1 VQRTLTSCEVPNVST
16 NPAEKVVPMTKRKL
30 RVLIAK
36 FGEGHEKAM
45 FKLASACSE
54 AGFEVVYT
62 DIDNPQAIVAAAIQE
77 AVDHIG
83 ITTLPG
89 ATVEDFSRLF
99 EMLKKEKVSHI
110 RVTAG
115 GFFPEQDVI
124 LIQKMGVIDFYPR
137 GSIYQKIEEWTKA
150 YGESTELS

>member
-1 VQRTLTSCEVPNVST
+1 MAR
-16 NPAEKVVPMTKRKL
+16 RKL

-36 FGEGHEKAM
+36 FGEGYEKAM

-54 AGFEVVYT
+54 AGFEVVCT
-62 DIDNPQAIVAAAIQE
+62 DIDDPQAIVVAAIQE

-89 ATVEDFSRLF
+89 ATVEDFSKLF
-99 EMLKKEKVSHI
+99 ELLKKEGVSHI

-124 LIQKMGVIDFYPR
+124 FLKRMGLIDFYPK
-137 GSIYQKIEEWTKA
+137 GSIYGKIEDKLIF
-150 YGESTELS
+150 STESKARATRRDSQRDFLSVS

>member
-1 VQRTLTSCEVPNVST
+1 M
-16 NPAEKVVPMTKRKL
+16 AKRKL
-30 RVLIAK
+30 RVLIAR
-36 FGEGHEKAM
+36 FGEGHEKGM

-62 DIDNPQAIVAAAIQE
+62 DIHDPQAIVASAIQE

-89 ATVEDFSRLF
+89 AAVEDFSSLF
-99 EMLKKEKVSHI
+99 ELLKKEGVSHI

-115 GFFPEQDVI
+115 GFFPEEDVA
-124 LIQKMGVIDFYPR
+124 LVKKMGVIDFYPK

-150 YGESTELS
+150 YGESTEP